1 MNNFHNFLN
10 TFKETS
16 KILEQR
22 LSYKLKNRK
31 YLKYKITIAV
41 IKSRNEW
48 KVFKNNNVLCN
59 EKRNDGKILKK

>member
-31 YLKYKITIAV
+31 YLKYKITITV
-41 IKSRNEW
+41 INSRNEW

-59 EKRNDGKILKK
+59 EKRNDAKILKK

>member
-59 EKRNDGKILKK
+59 EKRNDAKILKK